1 MNEPEILTAEMLA
14 ARWGMD
20 AKTLGNWR
28 VQKKGPVY
36 VKLGAGRGCKVLYM
50 LDDVRAWEA
59 AHRQVG

>member
-1 MNEPEILTAEMLA
+1 MLA

-50 LDDVRAWEA
+50 LDDVRAWET